1 MDYSQYSFN
10 SLPVMG
16 VADCDDDIVAMTLTV
31 NTPLQGPKC
40 NNSYDI
46 TRTTT
51 PHQTGYQWDI
61 SCST

>member
-1 MDYSQYSFN
+1 
-10 SLPVMG
+10 MG

-31 NTPLQGPKC
+31 NTPLQGPTC
-40 NNSYDI
+40 NNSYNI
-46 TRTTT
+46 AMTTT